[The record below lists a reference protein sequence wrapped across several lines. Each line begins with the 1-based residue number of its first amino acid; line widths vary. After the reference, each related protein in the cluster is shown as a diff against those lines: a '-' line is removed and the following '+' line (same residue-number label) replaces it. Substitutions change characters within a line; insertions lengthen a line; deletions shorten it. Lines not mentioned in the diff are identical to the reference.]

1 MRSECSALS
10 RWKACEKKRG
20 HMPTKKN
27 LCFGIKT
34 AQQNTS
40 YESILRVWTEADS
53 IPDIEHAWAFDHFI
67 PLGPDPTG
75 PQLEG
80 WTLLGALAARTE
92 RLHIGLM
99 VTGNIYRH
107 PAVLA
112 KIGATVDVISHG
124 RLDFGIGAG
133 WNELECNMYGIPLYT
148 PGERIRRL
156 GEACEVIKR
165 LWTETVANFDGKYY
179 QLKDARCEP
188 KPVQKPYPPYVIGGS
203 GEQLTLRIVAQY
215 ANIWNFVG
223 GSVDTLRHK
232 NEVLNDHCAA
242 IGRDPRT
249 IERSIQMAVNYN
261 NPAETLNEIKPYIEA
276 GATHIILNL
285 RAPYP
290 ENIVHRLAEEI
301 VAPMKREFEGG

>member
-1 MRSECSALS
+1 M
-10 RWKACEKKRG
+10 
-20 HMPTKKN
+20 N
-27 LCFGIKT
+27 LRFGIKT
-34 AQQNTS
+34 AQQNTT
-40 YESILRVWTEADS
+40 YEDMLRVWLEADS
-53 IPDIEHAWAFDHFI
+53 IPVIEHAWAFDHFI

-80 WTLLGALAARTE
+80 WTLLAALAARTE
-92 RLHIGLM
+92 RIRVGLM
-99 VTGNIYRH
+99 VTGNTYRH

-133 WNELECNMYGIPLYT
+133 WNELESNMYGIPLYT

-188 KPVQKPYPPYVIGGS
+188 KPIQKPYPPFVIGGS
-203 GEQLTLRIVAQY
+203 GEQLTLRVVAQY
-215 ANIWNFVG
+215 ANIWNFAG
-223 GSVDTLRHK
+223 GSVETFRHK
-232 NEVLNDHCAA
+232 SEVLDGHCAA

-249 IERSIQMAVNYN
+249 IERSIQIVVNYN

-290 ENIVHRLAEEI
+290 ENIVHRLAGEI
-301 VAPMKREFEGG
+301 VAPLKREFEGE